1 MSSTN
6 QSVVKSSPSS
16 MIHLDIM
23 DRLRQIQLIQQA
35 LEMAESSYS
44 RIKQSNPMFDATL
57 TQAES
62 MANQLAMP
70 VINKLEQPIQLVDNL
85 ACQSFDT
92 IQSGVS
98 MISKNQV
105 FDMVQKRMD
114 DTMEF
119 VQSNTKQARTM
130 FEQRL
135 EQTLQRAY
143 ALRKQASEHVN
154 SVMNVSETVIKS
166 VDKSL
171 NAAENA
177 LDRLLP
183 PLKPE
188 TETNEQQQQPNGQ
201 QPVRRLFQR
210 MVRFSDKLRRR
221 IVQYTLEKW
230 YTNAEKSGLHFRE
243 NVLNLISSQLSN
255 LRLQMNN
262 LQTEEKPKQS

>member
-1 MSSTN
+1 MSANNDN
-6 QSVVKSSPSS
+6 QTVVKASPSTSSSNTSSS
-16 MIHLDIM
+16 MIHLAIL
-23 DRLRQIQLIQQA
+23 DRLRQIQLVHQA
-35 LEMAESSYS
+35 LDMAETSYQ
-44 RIKQSNPMFDATL
+44 RIKSSNSMVGATL
-57 TQAES
+57 TQAET

-70 VINKLEQPIQLVDNL
+70 VISKLEQPIHMVDNL

-92 IQSGVS
+92 IQSGVT
-98 MISKNQV
+98 MISNNEV
-105 FDMVQKRMD
+105 VGMVQKRVD
-114 DTMEF
+114 ATMEF
-119 VQSNTKQARTM
+119 VQTNSKQARAM

-143 ALRKQASEHVN
+143 ALRKQALENVN

-171 NAAENA
+171 TAAESS

-188 TETNEQQQQPNGQ
+188 PETTTSSEPQQQQNGQ

-221 IVQYTLEKW
+221 IVQYTVEKW
-230 YTNAEKSGLHFRE
+230 YTNIEKSGHHFRE
-243 NVLNLISSQLSN
+243 NVLNIISSRS
-255 LRLQMNN
+255 
-262 LQTEEKPKQS
+262 EERV